1 MLKTRIEI
9 LKVIKIIMN
18 LRIEKKGG
26 RCNFSSMHRGVNG
39 DSSHQFSNEA
49 PALCLTLALPQS
61 QGSLR
66 AVLAISLAFRLP
78 ASPHPARA
86 VRPQLKS
93 RGLFDSFRRDCL
105 ADVDTKPAYQNLRQ
119 KVDNF
124 VSTHLDKQEWNPTM
138 NKNQLRNGLRQSV
151 VQSGMLEAGVDRIIS
166 QVVDPKLNH
175 IFRPQ
180 IERAIHEFLAAQK
193 KRSRA
198 STASRA

>member
-18 LRIEKKGG
+18 IRIEKKGG

-86 VRPQLKS
+86 VRPVPGPGQRLALLLGMGCQRNKKEEGKAK
-93 RGLFDSFRRDCL
+93 RREETTILHSFKD
-105 ADVDTKPAYQNLRQ
+105 P
-119 KVDNF
+119 
-124 VSTHLDKQEWNPTM
+124 M
-138 NKNQLRNGLRQSV
+138 NACHTVCN
-151 VQSGMLEAGVDRIIS
+151 AC
-166 QVVDPKLNH
+166 
-175 IFRPQ
+175 
-180 IERAIHEFLAAQK
+180 
-193 KRSRA
+193 
-198 STASRA
+198 